1 MRSPLADG
9 YPPVPYVYPP
19 MADRKLIETKK
30 GLSVM
35 ESPFSETV
43 TRMGSTQKY
52 RCWLIIRDLQN
63 HPIKKANFSIK
74 LIQRTLLFCRCKG
87 RQKVR

>member
-1 MRSPLADG
+1 
-9 YPPVPYVYPP
+9 
-19 MADRKLIETKK
+19 
-30 GLSVM
+30 M

-74 LIQRTLLFCRCKG
+74 LIQRTLLFLG
-87 RQKVR
+87 AKVSKKFDNES

>member
-1 MRSPLADG
+1 MNGNKSVSEKYND
-9 YPPVPYVYPP
+9 
-19 MADRKLIETKK
+19 DKTKK
-30 GLSVM
+30 TSKILEV
-35 ESPFSETV
+35 FFRIV